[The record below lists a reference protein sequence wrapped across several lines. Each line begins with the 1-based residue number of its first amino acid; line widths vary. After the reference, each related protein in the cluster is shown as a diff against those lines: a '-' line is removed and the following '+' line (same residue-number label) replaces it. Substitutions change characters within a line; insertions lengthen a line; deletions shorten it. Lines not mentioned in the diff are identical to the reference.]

1 MGRYKLSTE
10 TVRRMVLE
18 KIADLGLY
26 GTTGDEAGH
35 LASYIAGMVDMAN
48 EVIHAIEE
56 LEGKRC
62 VKS

>member
-1 MGRYKLSTE
+1 MSKYRLTAD
-10 TVRRMVLE
+10 TVRRLVLE

-48 EVIHAIEE
+48 EVIQAIEE
-56 LEGKRC
+56 LEG
-62 VKS
+62 

>member
-1 MGRYKLSTE
+1 MSKYRLTAD
-10 TVRRMVLE
+10 TVRRLVLE

-56 LEGKRC
+56 LEG
-62 VKS
+62 

>member
-1 MGRYKLSTE
+1 MSKYRLTAD
-10 TVRRMVLE
+10 TVRRWVLE

-56 LEGKRC
+56 LEG
-62 VKS
+62 